1 MDVGSNPTGS
11 KFQRIRGRVVE
22 GTGLIIHFR
31 KNVAGSNP
39 VGCIMYKFNFGTFVL
54 ISLPFLLN
62 LLKSKVLHGELLMIV
77 F

>member
-1 MDVGSNPTGS
+1 
-11 KFQRIRGRVVE
+11 
-22 GTGLIIHFR
+22 
-31 KNVAGSNP
+31 
-39 VGCIMYKFNFGTFVL
+39 MYKFNFGTFVL